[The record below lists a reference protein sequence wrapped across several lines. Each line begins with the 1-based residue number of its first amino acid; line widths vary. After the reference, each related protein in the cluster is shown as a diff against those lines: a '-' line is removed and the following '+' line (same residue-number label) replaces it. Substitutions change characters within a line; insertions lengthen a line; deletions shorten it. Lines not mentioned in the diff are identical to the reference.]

1 MLSTHAAPD
10 GAIALT
16 IQDAARLIGTSR
28 SGIYRLANEGA
39 LQPRKLGGRTVIL
52 RADLDRLVADL
63 PAAPIRRSMAA

>member
-1 MLSTHAAPD
+1 MPSTHAAPD

-28 SGIYRLANEGA
+28 SGIYRLANEGT
-39 LQPRKLGGRTVIL
+39 LTPRKLGGRTVIL

-63 PAAPIRRSMAA
+63 PAAPIRVRSA